1 MVHVGE
7 EEIEVVAKAI
17 GRAGAT
23 ALAPALKLHPRLPGG
38 GAGGAEDGRRWIST
52 SGKGARGR
60 AQTAREEEMARRRAG
75 AEPEIYFFSL
85 LRGAIILIYIKF

>member
-1 MVHVGE
+1 VVHVGE

-17 GRAGAT
+17 GRAGAA
-23 ALAPALKLHPRLPGG
+23 ALAPALKLHPRLLGG

-60 AQTAREEEMARRRAG
+60 AQTAREEEMARRRGSAKMASG
-75 AEPEIYFFSL
+75 VLRIPSEIA
-85 LRGAIILIYIKF
+85 RIGK